1 MPINQLLEWMGT
13 LFALL
18 AATIAA
24 WAGGDITKKGQLPEL
39 PKAPGATQPA
49 APTPPPAAPVTFG
62 NGTHQVGVDIRAG
75 TYRTPGP
82 ERSYCFWRRL
92 DRNQEWIDFGSSS
105 GPIVVVIRST
115 DWGFESSGC
124 KPWKRR

>member
-1 MPINQLLEWMGT
+1 MDGLPCLRSLLPPLQRGRAVT
-13 LFALL
+13 SPRR
-18 AATIAA
+18 
-24 WAGGDITKKGQLPEL
+24 GLPEL